1 MIDDHTSPSRNELL
15 QDFKNLLFRSIVES
29 AGIKKRGNDKYNK
42 KGSLV
47 RELEDFVDEDGNI
60 KDWLRARCLESVIA
74 SVGLNEYLKT
84 LLSFRGSSPSRIAPL
99 SLMFSSS
106 QISRAL
112 DPIVVRLLRQLHTR
126 RKLTLSERKLDA
138 LISVLSPELNFRVAD
153 TEVYF
158 DVDEVEHTRNLLLE
172 IALEEFALQS
182 IQKAPRATQRFQRL
196 RKIGKAPTISLKNLV
211 SSSKNYANL
220 NVSLQKGILQWKYSL
235 EPTII
240 VKDGMCF
247 YDQSEVES
255 MEMGYDR
262 ARKQFYLMKKALSK
276 TMKPI
281 TRKQNVYKEKK
292 NDAQNN
298 RTD

>member
-42 KGSLV
+42 KGFLA

-112 DPIVVRLLRQLHTR
+112 DPIVMRLLRQLHTR

-220 NVSLQKGILQWKYSL
+220 NISLQKGILQWKYSL

-281 TRKQNVYKEKK
+281 TRKQNVFQGEKK
-292 NDAQNN
+292 
-298 RTD
+298 RCTK